1 MPRCFIKPSRKRGGE
16 DGSVLNMSH
25 NRITRSEAL
34 KPDMLS
40 NLKIKENNDDWS
52 EVNELP
58 ITIRWDLFKLPDKTE
73 IKYIEPEYD
82 SPPLSETSDNETES
96 ALDSSSILMQES
108 MPTEDMAELSYLLNA
123 LTGLSQMSKDNTTE
137 SSNSQHKSAEGK
149 LESTLHYCSYCN
161 KGFDRP
167 WVLKGHMRLHTGE
180 RPFTCSMCHKSFAD
194 RKLVIEGHIALH
206 LDETLIYCSMCYASL
221 AERSN
226 LRAHQRT
233 RGHHQWAWRCK
244 MCGKAFSQRKYM
256 VRHCQNACIKYL
268 LTQNDKTEES
278 KNIVNEKPKKRRE
291 LKNDKSE
298 GLKCENSEE
307 LMGEPIESH

>member
-194 RKLVIEGHIALH
+194 R
-206 LDETLIYCSMCYASL
+206 
-221 AERSN
+221 SN